1 MVSGIIGKTT
11 TTVATVNTSP
21 SKQQPSTTKTHA
33 ETQTALRGVSL
44 MEMIQRSGTSAGEDI
59 ENGKLHKTEGASGTS
74 GTSKVKVVTVSKIL
88 DEMQNAHSISGDGAV
103 NDSGDQSV
111 VQGAAIFFT
120 ECECT
125 NNKSSNSNEQKNI
138 VESNKKGDKGD
149 NTLGSE
155 QNNTL
160 KVQLPNS
167 PIEDVNDSTVETEK
181 GIKVKI
187 TNTIVSPLQQKR
199 GK

>member
-1 MVSGIIGKTT
+1 
-11 TTVATVNTSP
+11 
-21 SKQQPSTTKTHA
+21 
-33 ETQTALRGVSL
+33 
-44 MEMIQRSGTSAGEDI
+44 
-59 ENGKLHKTEGASGTS
+59 
-74 GTSKVKVVTVSKIL
+74 
-88 DEMQNAHSISGDGAV
+88 MQNTHSISGDGAV

-125 NNKSSNSNEQKNI
+125 NNKSSNSKEQNN
-138 VESNKKGDKGD
+138 VTDSNKKKDECDKA
-149 NTLGSE
+149 LCSE
-155 QNNTL
+155 QNNAL
-160 KVQLPNS
+160 KIQLPNS
-167 PIEDVNDSTVETEK
+167 PIEDVNDSAVETET